1 MRAFS
6 GPEASTQ
13 GLSPLDYAAIEC
25 DPFIFKVLISLQR
38 EVNVNAVDE
47 EGLSVLHRLSA
58 QHFQTTR
65 TEQEW
70 SRLPFQ
76 GSLTRQSI
84 NTRQTVVAIKR
95 LGGNIDLLTSPQPG
109 SRHRN
114 TSHTPLMMAGLGARP
129 EVVEALLNEGANPH
143 IENNFGETALFCL
156 SQERD
161 EDTRTVQLLCLA
173 GANANHKD
181 HEGIGALINAG
192 LFHDVEVV
200 DMLLAYGADILETY
214 HQRPESPYIG
224 GNVFALLSMLPGR
237 LGDQDKEGQYELS
250 VSRLLTK
257 YICSNTDANVRQQV
271 VNGVDNNDRTLL
283 WHYSVNRM
291 EHCVASLIANGA
303 DVNIAGLQF
312 RHRRLPSREKVI
324 DVWRETPLD
333 AALRSK
339 ASLVDDME
347 RDRHLPISEFNDHCR
362 IYDIIIAALRDAG
375 GVSAVKQIKTF
386 PETID
391 NLAEGMPGWVERM
404 KRCGNI

>member
-1 MRAFS
+1 MGADT
-6 GPEASTQ
+6 A
-13 GLSPLDYAAIEC
+13 
-25 DPFIFKVLISLQR
+25 
-38 EVNVNAVDE
+38 
-47 EGLSVLHRLSA
+47 LHRLSA

-76 GSLTRQSI
+76 GNLTRQVI
-84 NTRQTVVAIKR
+84 NARQTVVAIKR
-95 LGGNIDLLTSPQPG
+95 LGGNIDLLTRPQPG

-192 LFHDVEVV
+192 LFHLVEVV
-200 DMLLAYGADILETY
+200 DMLLAYGADILERY

-224 GNVFALLSMLPGR
+224 GNVFALLSTLPGR
-237 LGDQDKEGQYELS
+237 LGSQDLEGQYEHS
-250 VSRLLTK
+250 VAKLLTK
-257 YICSNTDANVRQQV
+257 YVCSNTDAHVQQQV
-271 VNGVDNNDRTLL
+271 VNGVDNYDRTLL
-283 WHYSVNRM
+283 WHYSANRM
-291 EHCVASLIANGA
+291 QHCVAALIANGA
-303 DVNIAGLQF
+303 DVNAAGLQF
-312 RHRRLPSREKVI
+312 RHRRLLSREKVI

-339 ASLVDDME
+339 SSLIDDME

-362 IYDIIIAALRDAG
+362 IYDIIIAALRGAG
-375 GVSAVKQIKTF
+375 GVSAGKQIKTF
-386 PETID
+386 PRTID
-391 NLAEGMPGWVERM
+391 NVAEEMPGWVESM

>member
-1 MRAFS
+1 
-6 GPEASTQ
+6 
-13 GLSPLDYAAIEC
+13 
-25 DPFIFKVLISLQR
+25 
-38 EVNVNAVDE
+38 
-47 EGLSVLHRLSA
+47 
-58 QHFQTTR
+58 
-65 TEQEW
+65 
-70 SRLPFQ
+70 
-76 GSLTRQSI
+76 
-84 NTRQTVVAIKR
+84 
-95 LGGNIDLLTSPQPG
+95 
-109 SRHRN
+109 
-114 TSHTPLMMAGLGARP
+114 MAGLGARQ

-192 LFHDVEVV
+192 LFHDFEVV
-200 DMLLAYGADILETY
+200 GMLLAYGADILETY

-257 YICSNTDANVRQQV
+257 YICSNTDTNVRQQV